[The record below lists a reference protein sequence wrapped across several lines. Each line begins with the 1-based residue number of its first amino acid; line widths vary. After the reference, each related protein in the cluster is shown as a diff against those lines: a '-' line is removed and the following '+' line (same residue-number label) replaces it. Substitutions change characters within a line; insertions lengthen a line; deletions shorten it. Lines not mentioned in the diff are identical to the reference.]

1 MSTKYYETLG
11 IDKNA
16 SQSEIKRA
24 YHDLALKYHPDK
36 NPEYEEK
43 FKEINLAYE
52 TLKDPEKRKIY
63 DIHGEE
69 GVRGGNVPNPYDI
82 FSSFFR
88 DFNGFS
94 GFGSG
99 QWQSGQWQSGQ
110 RRVQKSPDVRH
121 ILSLT
126 LEDIYKG
133 KTVKLGIT
141 RNCLCKAC
149 NGKGTRSGQDQP
161 KCVGCNGSGVTVK
174 VSQIG
179 LGMFS
184 QCQQVCV
191 TCKGAKTTVTE
202 ADRCPECLGI
212 KVIQEKVILDV
223 NVPAGA
229 KDGQVITLYGES
241 DRHPELSPGDIH
253 IVINVL
259 PHQNYK
265 RVGDDLIHIV
275 RISLEN
281 SLIGF
286 KLAINTLDNR
296 TLYYKNKKG
305 EFIKHGDSKKI
316 KGEGLPTCNGGKGD
330 LILVFEVVYPDKPL
344 TNSQKETLSGIL
356 SKLSYKKT
364 DTVRN
369 HDKSKNFN
377 RLSQTVNNL
386 TDNII
391 SGYNKPDKSN
401 SHKPNSCST
410 Q

>member
-1 MSTKYYETLG
+1 MSTKYYDTLG

-16 SQSEIKRA
+16 SQSEIKKA

-52 TLKDPEKRKIY
+52 TLKDPEKRKMY

-69 GVRGGNVPNPYDI
+69 GVRTGNIPNPHDI

-94 GFGSG
+94 SFSCFGS
-99 QWQSGQWQSGQ
+99 QSGQ
-110 RRVQKSPDVRH
+110 RRVQRSPDVRH
-121 ILSLT
+121 TLSLT

-133 KTVKLGIT
+133 KKVKLGIT

-184 QCQQVCV
+184 QFQQVCV

-212 KVIQEKVILDV
+212 KVRQEKVILDV
-223 NVPAGA
+223 NVPAGS

-265 RVGDDLIHIV
+265 RLGDDLIHTV
-275 RISLEN
+275 RISLEE

-286 KLAINTLDNR
+286 RISINTLDNR

-305 EFIKHGDSKKI
+305 EFIRHGDIKRI
-316 KGEGLPTCNGGKGD
+316 KGEGLPTCNGCKGD
-330 LILVFEVVYPDKPL
+330 LVLIFEVVYPDKPL
-344 TNSQKETLSGIL
+344 TNSQKESISGIL

-364 DTVRN
+364 DTVKN
-369 HDKSKNFN
+369 IDKSKIFN
-377 RLSQTVNNL
+377 RLSNTVNNL
-386 TDNII
+386 TDDILD
-391 SGYNKPDKSN
+391 GYDNRKERHN
-401 SHKPNSCST
+401 SHKPNSCVS